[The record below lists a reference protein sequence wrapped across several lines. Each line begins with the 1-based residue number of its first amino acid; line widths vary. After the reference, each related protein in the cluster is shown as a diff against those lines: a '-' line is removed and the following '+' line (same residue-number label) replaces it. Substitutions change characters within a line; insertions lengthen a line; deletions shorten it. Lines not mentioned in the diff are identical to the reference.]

1 MNVTAGSDQVATAAR
16 STSGARIAATNL
28 GMEYATPTG
37 RVRALDDVTLT
48 VEPGRSL
55 AIVGPSGCG
64 KSTLLGVLA
73 GLELPT
79 AGEVRVGDH
88 VLSAMPD
95 HDRAALRRRSFGFVF
110 QADNLQPFLT
120 VSENV
125 GLQAVL
131 AGLADEP
138 ADRQALLDA
147 LGVGALGHRFPD
159 QLSGG
164 QRQRVAVARALV
176 HHPSVVLA
184 DEPTGSL
191 DAASSDRV
199 VELLLRLH
207 KANGTTLVIV
217 THDRAVAN
225 RMEVVFEMRDGRRAD
240 RTEVTS

>member
-1 MNVTAGSDQVATAAR
+1 VIVGHGQLAAPA
-16 STSGARIAATNL
+16 SGARIDVTNVS
-28 GMEYATPTG
+28 MEYATPTG
-37 RVRALDDVTLT
+37 RLRALDDVALT
-48 VEPGRSL
+48 VDPGRSM

-79 AGEVRVGDH
+79 AGEVRVGDQL
-88 VLSAMPD
+88 VSALPD
-95 HDRAALRRRSFGFVF
+95 SERAALRRRSFGFVF

-131 AGLADEP
+131 AGLDDDP
-138 ADRQALLDA
+138 ADRQALLEA
-147 LGVGALGHRFPD
+147 LGVGTLGHRFPD

-164 QRQRVAVARALV
+164 QRQRAAVARALV
-176 HHPSVVLA
+176 HRPSVVLA

-191 DAASSDRV
+191 DTASSGVV

-207 KANGTTLVIV
+207 KANNTTLVVV
-217 THDRAVAN
+217 THDRAVAD
-225 RMEVVFEMRDGRRAD
+225 RMETVVEIRDGHMTERN
-240 RTEVTS
+240 EVTS

>member
-1 MNVTAGSDQVATAAR
+1 MTFGAVPDHRPASTAHTA
-16 STSGARIAATNL
+16 GARIAVADL

-37 RVRALDDVTLT
+37 LVRALDDVTLT
-48 VEPGRSL
+48 VEPGASL

-64 KSTLLGVLA
+64 KSTLLGLLG
-73 GLELPT
+73 GLEVPT
-79 AGEVRVGDH
+79 AGEVRIGNEVI
-88 VLSAMPD
+88 SAMPD
-95 HDRAALRRRSFGFVF
+95 QERAALRRRAFGFVF

-138 ADRQALLDA
+138 AERQALLDA
-147 LGVGALGHRFPD
+147 LDVGSLGHRFPD

-164 QRQRVAVARALV
+164 QRQRVAVARALI
-176 HHPSVVLA
+176 HGPSLVVA

-191 DAASSDRV
+191 DAASSDKV
-199 VELLLRLH
+199 VELLLQMH

-217 THDRAVAN
+217 THDRAVAE
-225 RMEVVFEMRDGRRAD
+225 RMEAVVEMRDGHVNGTRAT
-240 RTEVTS
+240 RS

>member
-1 MNVTAGSDQVATAAR
+1 MTVDADHDQLPASAPHNAGAQIDVVGLS
-16 STSGARIAATNL
+16 
-28 GMEYATPTG
+28 MEYPTPTG
-37 RVRALDDVTLT
+37 QVSVLDDVTLT
-48 VEPGRSL
+48 VDPGRSL

-64 KSTLLGVLA
+64 KSTLLGILG

-79 AGEVRVGDH
+79 GGEVRVGDS
-88 VLSAMPD
+88 VVSAMPD
-95 HDRAALRRRSFGFVF
+95 QDRAALRRRAFGFVF

-138 ADRQALLDA
+138 AHRQALLDA
-147 LGVGALGHRFPD
+147 LDVGALGHRFPD

-176 HHPSVVLA
+176 HGPSVVLA
-184 DEPTGSL
+184 DEPTGAL
-191 DAASSDRV
+191 DTASSDRV

-207 KANGTTLVIV
+207 RANGTTLVVV
-217 THDRAVAN
+217 THDRTVAD
-225 RMEVVFEMRDGRRAD
+225 RMDVVVEMRDGR
-240 RTEVTS
+240 VTGTNEIPS

>member
-1 MNVTAGSDQVATAAR
+1 MNVNAGPDQVATGAR
-16 STSGARIAATNL
+16 PNSGARIAATNL

-88 VLSAMPD
+88 LVSAMPD

-120 VSENV
+120 VAENV

-138 ADRQALLDA
+138 ADRQALLDV

-176 HHPSVVLA
+176 HDPSVVLA

-191 DAASSDRV
+191 DAASSDKV

-217 THDRAVAN
+217 THDRTVAN
-225 RMEVVFEMRDGRRAD
+225 RMEAVFEMRDGRRAET
-240 RTEVTS
+240 TEVTS